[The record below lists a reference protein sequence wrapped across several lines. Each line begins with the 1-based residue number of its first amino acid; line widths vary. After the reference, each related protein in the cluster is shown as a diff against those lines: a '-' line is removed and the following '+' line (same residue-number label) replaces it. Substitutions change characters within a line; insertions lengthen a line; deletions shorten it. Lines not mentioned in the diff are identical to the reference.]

1 MPAFLK
7 NGTLVC
13 LELDREL
20 LDELGKYVL
29 LNKECNKSA
38 IIRGL
43 IKAFLE
49 IYDEDGFTKDDG
61 NGKKKTTFYMEQDI
75 WQRFGEVCEEIGVS
89 RTRMLQVLIKK
100 LLSEEAK
107 N

>member
-7 NGTLVC
+7 DAKLVC

-20 LDELGKYVL
+20 LDELDKLL

-49 IYDEDGFTKDDG
+49 IYDEDGFTKDSD
-61 NGKKKTTFYMEQDI
+61 GKKKTTFYMEQDL
-75 WQRFGEVCEEIGVS
+75 WERFGEICEELGIS
-89 RTRMLQVLIKK
+89 RTKMLQVLIKK
-100 LLSEEAK
+100 LLSGEAQ